1 MPTELYTLIPIFFFV
16 ALFYSAAGFGGGSS
30 YLAVLA
36 LFSFE
41 FTTIRLLAL
50 LCNITVV
57 SSSVYIFYQNGYLK
71 LKRIIPLIMLS
82 VPFAYLGGSMK
93 ISQDFFFI
101 LLGFTLLT
109 AAILML
115 LSKPTKTRK
124 LPIYANAFIGSGIG
138 FLSGIVGIGG
148 GIFLSPLLY
157 LSRWGTAKVIAGCT
171 ALFIF
176 VNSIAGLVGQ
186 VMTNGFS
193 IDFSLVAGLIAAVF
207 LGGQIGVRLTAFRLN
222 PLIIKRITAIL
233 ILIVAIRVLWK
244 YMPQIL

>member
-1 MPTELYTLIPIFFFV
+1 MAIELYTLIPVFFII

-50 LCNITVV
+50 MCNITVV
-57 SSSVYIFYQNGYLK
+57 SGSIYIFYQNGYLK
-71 LKRIIPLIMLS
+71 LKKIFPLIILS
-82 VPFAYLGGSMK
+82 IPFAYMGGRMK

-115 LSKPTKTRK
+115 LSKPTQTRK
-124 LPIYANAFIGSGIG
+124 LPVYANAFIGSGIG

-148 GIFLSPLLY
+148 GVFLSPLLY
-157 LSRWGTAKVIAGCT
+157 LSRWGAAKNIAACT
-171 ALFIF
+171 ALFIL
-176 VNSIAGLVGQ
+176 VNSIAGLTGQ
-186 VMTNGFS
+186 VMTNGFPV
-193 IDFSLVAGLIAAVF
+193 DFSYAAWLIGAVF
-207 LGGQIGVRLTAFRLN
+207 LGGQIGARLTAFRLD
-222 PLIIKRITAIL
+222 PIVVKRITAIL
-233 ILIVAIRVLWK
+233 ILLVAVRVLWR
-244 YMPQIL
+244 YLV

>member
-1 MPTELYTLIPIFFFV
+1 MPIELYTLIPIFFFI
-16 ALFYSAAGFGGGSS
+16 ALFYAAAGFGGGSS

-36 LFSFE
+36 LFSIE
-41 FTTIRLLAL
+41 FITIRLIAL

-71 LKRIIPLIMLS
+71 LKRILPLIFLS
-82 VPFAYLGGSMK
+82 IPFAYFGGRMK
-93 ISQDFFFI
+93 ISQEFFFV
-101 LLGFTLLT
+101 LLGFTLLS

-115 LSKPTKTRK
+115 ISKPSQTRK
-124 LPIYANAFIGSGIG
+124 LHTYANAFIGSGIG

-157 LSRWGTAKVIAGCT
+157 LSRWGTPKIIAACT

-186 VMTNGFS
+186 ILTNGFS
-193 IDFSLVAGLIAAVF
+193 IDFFFVGCLIVAVF
-207 LGGQIGVRLTAFRLN
+207 IGGQIGVRLTAFRLN
-222 PLIIKRITAIL
+222 PIIIKRITAVL
-233 ILIVAIRVLWK
+233 ILIVAMRILWK
-244 YMPQIL
+244 SIG